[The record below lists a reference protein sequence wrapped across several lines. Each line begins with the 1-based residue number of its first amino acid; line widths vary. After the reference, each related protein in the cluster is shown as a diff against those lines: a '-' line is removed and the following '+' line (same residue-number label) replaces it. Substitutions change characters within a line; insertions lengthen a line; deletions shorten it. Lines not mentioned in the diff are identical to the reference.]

1 MPTPHLM
8 HYAGCPLRI
17 YQFFDGQLWFDC
29 RDVARLLGYPD
40 AQKAVRSYCRGSGL
54 RPGVEEGT
62 VRLIDLTDTLRLLI
76 HSPSEKAAAFEEWL
90 RGDCL
95 KLFFC
100 RIVPAREGEVRVD
113 SKPLARLRWR
123 DQYWVKL
130 VDVAEALGPRLRF

>member
-8 HYAGCPLRI
+8 HYAGRPLRL
-17 YQFFDGQLWFDC
+17 YQFVDGQLWFDC
-29 RDVARLLGYPD
+29 RDVARVLGYPD
-40 AQKAVRSYCRGSGL
+40 AQEAVRSHCSGNGL
-54 RPGVEEGT
+54 RPGAEQGT
-62 VRLIDLTDTLRLLI
+62 VRLIDLTNTLRLVI

-100 RIVPAREGEVRVD
+100 RIVPAQEGQVRVD

-130 VDVAEALGPRLRF
+130 ADVAAALGPRLRF